1 MNISFQDYDKE
12 KLRGEVCNLCTRR
25 FHINTTFTA
34 SFKIIDAQN
43 KALSMTQQQSES
55 FIKSLEKER
64 FEQEELNDRL
74 NVQINTTELESESYQ
89 TTVFKY
95 QSEFE
100 QSESDKNYLDER
112 VASRHVMVETL
123 RDEIRE
129 LEKGRIMD
137 SDKIYEIDQLITE
150 ETRKK

>member
-1 MNISFQDYDKE
+1 M
-12 KLRGEVCNLCTRR
+12 
-25 FHINTTFTA
+25 
-34 SFKIIDAQN
+34 
-43 KALSMTQQQSES
+43 
-55 FIKSLEKER
+55 
-64 FEQEELNDRL
+64 
-74 NVQINTTELESESYQ
+74 ESESYQ

-112 VASRHVMVETL
+112 VASRYQMVDGI

-137 SDKIYEIDQLITE
+137 SDKIYEVDQELTE